1 MNTKIVSIDLGLR
14 SYDIYIGS
22 SLLYR
27 IGDYVP
33 NDMEGRSVF
42 IVTDE
47 NVSSYAS
54 SIRDVVLEDG
64 ARSAPVL
71 TLSPGEQTKSFKSYQ
86 QVCEWMLKNGISRD
100 SIVFAVGGGV
110 IGDLAGFAAA
120 TVMRGVSYI
129 QVPTTL
135 LAQVDSSVGG
145 KTGINTPQGKNL
157 VGCFYQP
164 AGVIADIETLKT
176 LPRRELMAGYAEV
189 VKYGLIRDPAFF
201 TWLEKNGAKLADGD
215 QKALAYAIEKSCQ
228 AKAAIVQ
235 SDETEQGQRALLNLG
250 HTFGH
255 ALEAAANYDGRI
267 LHGEAVAIGT
277 IMAMDLSVRMG
288 LCPPQDK
295 DRVEAHFTSV
305 GLPTHPSMIEPG
317 LNASPS
323 QMMAVMGRDKKVS
336 KGQMRFILMNGIGD
350 AFVSGDVPEM
360 LVRELLRDYVGE
372 KKSKWKLA
380 FSFLSSR

>member
-14 SYDIYIGS
+14 SYDIYIGAG
-22 SLLYR
+22 LLYR
-27 IGDYVP
+27 IADYVP
-33 NDMEGRSVF
+33 DDLEGRMAL

-47 NVSSYAS
+47 NVSSYAAS
-54 SIRDVVLEDG
+54 VRDVLVEAG
-64 ARSAPVL
+64 VRSAEIL
-71 TLSPGEQTKSFKSYQ
+71 TLPAGEQTKSFRHYQ
-86 QVCEWMLKNGISRD
+86 QVCEWMLEKGISRD

-110 IGDLAGFAAA
+110 VGDLAGFAAA

-145 KTGINTPQGKNL
+145 KTGINTEQGKNL

-164 AGVIADIETLKT
+164 GGVVADIETLKT
-176 LPRRELMAGYAEV
+176 LPRRELVAGYAEI

-201 TWLEKNGAKLADGD
+201 SWLEKNGGKLCSYDE
-215 QKALAYAIEKSCQ
+215 KALTYAIEKSCQ

-255 ALEAAANYDGRI
+255 ALEAAGNYDGRI

-277 IMAMDLSVRMG
+277 VMAMDLSVRMG
-288 LCPPQDK
+288 LCPPRDK
-295 DRVEAHFTSV
+295 ERVEAHFASI
-305 GLPTHPSMIEPG
+305 GLPTHPSMIEPA
-317 LNASPS
+317 LNASLS

-336 KGQMRFILMNGIGD
+336 KGKLRFILMNGIGD
-350 AFVSGDVPEM
+350 AFVSADVPEM
-360 LVRELLRDYVGE
+360 LVRELLIDYVGE

-380 FSFLSSR
+380 FSFLSSQ